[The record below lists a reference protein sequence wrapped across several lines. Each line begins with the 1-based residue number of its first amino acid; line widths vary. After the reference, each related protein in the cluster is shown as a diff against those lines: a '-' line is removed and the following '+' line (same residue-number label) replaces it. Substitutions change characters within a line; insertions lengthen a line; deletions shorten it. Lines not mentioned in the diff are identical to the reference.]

1 MAKLQKSIQ
10 YFEDFNKTHRRHAT
24 QIKTEEEIEERRHS
38 VFKQLKVICSHIEFS
53 QGQKHWNKAVF
64 EAEHLDMD
72 EVYNALDCY
81 KNAVNLAMGVDIEL
95 EAMASHFLG
104 KIHYKGL
111 RNMGKAKKHYTDSL
125 RLAHTLHPRDVS

>member
-1 MAKLQKSIQ
+1 M
-10 YFEDFNKTHRRHAT
+10 
-24 QIKTEEEIEERRHS
+24 
-38 VFKQLKVICSHIEFS
+38 FKQLKVICSHIEFS

-64 EAEHLDMD
+64 EAEQLDMD
-72 EVYNALDCY
+72 EVFNALDCY

-111 RNMGKAKKHYTDSL
+111 RNLAKAKKHYTDSL
-125 RLAHTLHPRDVS
+125 RLAHTLYPRDVS